1 MKRKNRH
8 KHSYK
13 KLFTVRTCNL
23 NIKYHEKEYALH
35 LMFWKWDFFVLFVT
49 YKNVSLIWIR
59 HHCRFNNSP
68 KRDIWC
74 VPPGHGTSV
83 PAVSIL
89 FLHSAT
95 RLLRIFSKAVH
106 HGSITLCLFCF
117 STTIKFEF
125 IILLPFIWSNI
136 SIIWKLF
143 VIHKSLI
150 SLDSRSPMLCT
161 SESLIRLLFLALLF
175 KSRFTEISAYILIG
189 W

>member
-1 MKRKNRH
+1 
-8 KHSYK
+8 
-13 KLFTVRTCNL
+13 
-23 NIKYHEKEYALH
+23 
-35 LMFWKWDFFVLFVT
+35 MFWKWDFFVLFVT

-161 SESLIRLLFLALLF
+161 SESLIRLLFLARGLPKYRHIFSLVDR
-175 KSRFTEISAYILIG
+175 KNYTRMAENRLGAVIEVVVER